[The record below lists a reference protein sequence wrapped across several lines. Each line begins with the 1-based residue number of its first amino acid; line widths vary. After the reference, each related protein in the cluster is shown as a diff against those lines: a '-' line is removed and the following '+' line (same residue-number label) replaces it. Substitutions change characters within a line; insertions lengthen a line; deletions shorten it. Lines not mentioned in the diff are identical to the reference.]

1 MSSTRQPAAVLL
13 VDDDEGIRR
22 FVRHILTE
30 EGFRVIE
37 ACDGADALEVECA
50 SLEPI
55 DLLLTDMIMPKING
69 WVLAER
75 LMQKRPGV
83 AVLFMSGYVENSI
96 HLAQDSHA
104 NMLQKPFTTAALLAA
119 VRQVLAST
127 EP

>member
-1 MSSTRQPAAVLL
+1 MSSSQHPAGVLL

-37 ACDGADALEVECA
+37 ACDGADALEVACA
-50 SLEPI
+50 SSEPI
-55 DLLLTDMIMPKING
+55 DLLLTDVIMPKING
-69 WVLAER
+69 LVLAER

-83 AVLFMSGYVENSI
+83 AVLFMSGYVEKSI
-96 HLAQDSHA
+96 HLAKHPYA

-119 VRQVLAST
+119 VRQVLASE